1 MLCEHRKGWREDG
14 EQEVSPLSSCSFIQR
29 EIFLIYFILFSFPIS
44 AVEKDAAVA
53 RVKIDCN
60 LYVHVASLVNEL

>member
-1 MLCEHRKGWREDG
+1 MNTEKDRGREQG

-29 EIFLIYFILFSFPIS
+29 EIFLIHFILFSFLTS

-53 RVKIDCN
+53 TVKIDRN
-60 LYVHVASLVNEL
+60 PYVHVAGLVNEL